1 MTLSEAIAR
10 LIAFPIALAIFL
22 SPIIVPIIL
31 YVYFKKRKKE
41 EEKPKNY
48 SPNIT
53 TIPFRQQSQ
62 TYQVTQPT
70 PSTPST
76 ITAYYINTFLLTQHE
91 ANFYNTLKP
100 IADKYNL
107 IIFSKIRMADILT
120 VKPHIKKQN
129 FYYWFKK
136 ISQKHID
143 FILCNKQ
150 FMPLIFIELDDSTHN
165 KADRIKSDKFKNEVF
180 KSTHLNL
187 LRFRNWTSEDIERDI
202 KICLFGFEAVK
213 AETENKAKN
222 Y

>member
-22 SPIIVPIIL
+22 SPIIIPIVL
-31 YVYFKKRKKE
+31 YLYFKKRKT
-41 EEKPKNY
+41 KNN
-48 SPNIT
+48 PQNIT
-53 TIPFRQQSQ
+53 TIP
-62 TYQVTQPT
+62 YQQPT
-70 PSTPST
+70 QSVYQQET
-76 ITAYYINTFLLTQHE
+76 ISPYEINQFLLTVHE
-91 ANFYNTLKP
+91 ANFYKALKP

-107 IIFSKIRMADILT
+107 TIFCKVRMADLLN
-120 VKPHIKKQN
+120 VKSFLKGRN
-129 FYYWFKK
+129 FYKWFER

-143 FILCNKQ
+143 FVLCNNN
-150 FMPLIFIELDDSTHN
+150 FMPVILIELDDNSHDN
-165 KADRIKSDKFKNEVF
+165 AKRKESDDFKNAVF
-180 KSTHLNL
+180 RDTQLKL